1 MLKKLGIWLLFAL
14 FLLPAPG
21 CMTNKPYLWS
31 WPHHKR
37 RLNKMLEDWHALH
50 MDLDRILFD
59 MDERP
64 LEDVD

>member
-1 MLKKLGIWLLFAL
+1 MLKRCLVLLCLAS
-14 FLLPAPG
+14 FLLPVG
-21 CMTNKPYLWS
+21 CMTNRPVMWS

-37 RLNKMLEDWHALH
+37 RILTVLDDLHQFH
-50 MDLDRILFD
+50 MDFDRIVFD